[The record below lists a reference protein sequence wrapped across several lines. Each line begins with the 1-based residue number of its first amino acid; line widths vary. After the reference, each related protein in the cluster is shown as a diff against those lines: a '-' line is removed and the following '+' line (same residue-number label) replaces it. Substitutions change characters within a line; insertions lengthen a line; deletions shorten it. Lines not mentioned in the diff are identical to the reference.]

1 MTRKKPKTYTT
12 VECMVAD
19 IRRGS
24 QDSGVRFLA
33 RVIRVVRRE
42 RGAEVRRLRR
52 ALRGARSVLAELEHL
67 APAQV
72 PFLVDKI
79 GAALAPRR
87 RKS

>member
-1 MTRKKPKTYTT
+1 MKRKPKTYTT

-42 RGAEVRRLRR
+42 RGAEVRRLRK
-52 ALRGARSVLAELEHL
+52 AIQSAAAELRKSAFYEDRVLAGQLE
-67 APAQV
+67 
-72 PFLVDKI
+72 
-79 GAALAPRR
+79 AALAPRG